1 MSKKLRF
8 AMRRAMSGV
17 LHTSQCVSD
26 VMSLLLIPTPCTPAY
41 SPALSVQPI
50 HVSVWH
56 VFRRSAPGRNKPE
69 RKLLFSKPADINLR
83 RNSGCPASEVERGR
97 DGGASGR
104 APRPTAPP
112 GAARG
117 GRGVEP
123 RGETGAEKGAAFRV
137 LALKSGGARPR
148 ARARG
153 PRGTDEQRQACRS
166 RPL

>member
-41 SPALSVQPI
+41 SPAGLCPFSRFMSVCGMCFAEA
-50 HVSVWH
+50 HLGETSLNGNCY
-56 VFRRSAPGRNKPE
+56 VFE
-69 RKLLFSKPADINLR
+69 EPADQ
-83 RNSGCPASEVERGR
+83 AKWRGR
-97 DGGASGR
+97 RTGGASGR

-137 LALKSGGARPR
+137 IKSGGAGG
-148 ARARG
+148 AR
-153 PRGTDEQRQACRS
+153 TDHGEQHRHLACRS